1 MHQLGV
7 SLEDLYN
14 GITRKL
20 ALQKNVI
27 CGKCEGKKKNSGFK
41 PLLLQGFLLVLFL
54 CLFFFKKQQGGGLGI
69 KFVGEWGIFIF
80 LPYTPQVYQGI
91 FFLFMLICSDIKLLF

>member
-1 MHQLGV
+1 MVHQLGV

-27 CGKCEGKKKNSGFK
+27 CAKCEGKKISSGFK
-41 PLLLQGFLLVLFL
+41 PLFRFFFFVCVCVDCLGLRKKSQGFFHFSLFYS
-54 CLFFFKKQQGGGLGI
+54 
-69 KFVGEWGIFIF
+69 
-80 LPYTPQVYQGI
+80 LPDP
-91 FFLFMLICSDIKLLF
+91 

>member
-14 GITRKL
+14 GVTRKL

-27 CGKCEGKKKNSGFK
+27 CGKCEGKISSGLK
-41 PLLLQGFLLVLFL
+41 HLLLYDSFKERSGRWNKVDFISVFLEYFCVLGSL
-54 CLFFFKKQQGGGLGI
+54 HC
-69 KFVGEWGIFIF
+69 
-80 LPYTPQVYQGI
+80 
-91 FFLFMLICSDIKLLF
+91 FMPVLIQE

>member
-1 MHQLGV
+1 MVHQLGV

-27 CGKCEGKKKNSGFK
+27 CAKCEGKKISSGFK
-41 PLLLQGFLLVLFL
+41 PLFRFFFVCVCVDCLGLRKKSQGFFHFSLFYS
-54 CLFFFKKQQGGGLGI
+54 
-69 KFVGEWGIFIF
+69 
-80 LPYTPQVYQGI
+80 LPDP
-91 FFLFMLICSDIKLLF
+91 

>member
-27 CGKCEGKKKNSGFK
+27 CGKCEGKKKIVVSNPSYCKVFCW
-41 PLLLQGFLLVLFL
+41 FCFCV
-54 CLFFFKKQQGGGLGI
+54 CFFFKKKSSRVGGW
-69 KFVGEWGIFIF
+69 E
-80 LPYTPQVYQGI
+80 
-91 FFLFMLICSDIKLLF
+91 

>member
-1 MHQLGV
+1 MVHQLGV

-27 CGKCEGKKKNSGFK
+27 CAKCEGKKKKKQVVVSN
-41 PLLLQGFLLVLFL
+41 PLQVVCVDCLRLRKSEGFLTFH
-54 CLFFFKKQQGGGLGI
+54 CLLS
-69 KFVGEWGIFIF
+69 
-80 LPYTPQVYQGI
+80 LPDP
-91 FFLFMLICSDIKLLF
+91 

>member
-14 GITRKL
+14 GVTRKL

-27 CGKCEGKKKNSGFK
+27 CGKCEGKISSGFK
-41 PLLLQGFLLVLFL
+41 HLLLQDFLEEHSGGLGTKYDFLYIYLSPSPPNQAALCQRSSKSKVLFL
-54 CLFFFKKQQGGGLGI
+54 DS
-69 KFVGEWGIFIF
+69 V
-80 LPYTPQVYQGI
+80 VN
-91 FFLFMLICSDIKLLF
+91 LLV

>member
-14 GITRKL
+14 GATRKL

-27 CGKCEGKKKNSGFK
+27 CGKCEGKISSGFK
-41 PLLLQGFLLVLFL
+41 H
-54 CLFFFKKQQGGGLGI
+54 
-69 KFVGEWGIFIF
+69 
-80 LPYTPQVYQGI
+80 
-91 FFLFMLICSDIKLLF
+91 LLFHDSFKECSGRLATKWIFSFS

>member
-1 MHQLGV
+1 MVHQLGV

-27 CGKCEGKKKNSGFK
+27 CAKCEGKKKVVVSNPSSSSFMCVCVDYLGLRK
-41 PLLLQGFLLVLFL
+41 KKSESFLAFL
-54 CLFFFKKQQGGGLGI
+54 SLFFA
-69 KFVGEWGIFIF
+69 
-80 LPYTPQVYQGI
+80 
-91 FFLFMLICSDIKLLF
+91 

>member
-1 MHQLGV
+1 MVHQLGV

-27 CGKCEGKKKNSGFK
+27 CAKCEGKKNK
-41 PLLLQGFLLVLFL
+41 
-54 CLFFFKKQQGGGLGI
+54 
-69 KFVGEWGIFIF
+69 
-80 LPYTPQVYQGI
+80 
-91 FFLFMLICSDIKLLF
+91 

>member
-14 GITRKL
+14 GVTRKL

-27 CGKCEGKKKNSGFK
+27 CGKCEGKKKKSWWFQT
-41 PLLLQGFLLVLFL
+41 PLTQS
-54 CLFFFKKQQGGGLGI
+54 C
-69 KFVGEWGIFIF
+69 FIF
-80 LPYTPQVYQGI
+80 FNSIEGWLG
-91 FFLFMLICSDIKLLF
+91 MKG

>member
-1 MHQLGV
+1 MVHQLGV

-27 CGKCEGKKKNSGFK
+27 CAKCEGKKTQVVVSNPSSS
-41 PLLLQGFLLVLFL
+41 
-54 CLFFFKKQQGGGLGI
+54 CL
-69 KFVGEWGIFIF
+69 
-80 LPYTPQVYQGI
+80 
-91 FFLFMLICSDIKLLF
+91 

>member
-1 MHQLGV
+1 MVHQLGV

-27 CGKCEGKKKNSGFK
+27 CAKCEGKKTQIVVSNPSSS
-41 PLLLQGFLLVLFL
+41 
-54 CLFFFKKQQGGGLGI
+54 CL
-69 KFVGEWGIFIF
+69 
-80 LPYTPQVYQGI
+80 
-91 FFLFMLICSDIKLLF
+91 

>member
-1 MHQLGV
+1 MRAEQVLIFSFCFSKGKNVVHQLGV

-27 CGKCEGKKKNSGFK
+27 CAKCEGKKNQVVVSK
-41 PLLLQGFLLVLFL
+41 PSSSFL
-54 CLFFFKKQQGGGLGI
+54 CVFVWIVGG
-69 KFVGEWGIFIF
+69 
-80 LPYTPQVYQGI
+80 
-91 FFLFMLICSDIKLLF
+91 

>member
-1 MHQLGV
+1 MVHQLGV

-27 CGKCEGKKKNSGFK
+27 CAKCEGKKKTSGGFK
-41 PLLLQGFLLVLFL
+41 ALFK
-54 CLFFFKKQQGGGLGI
+54 FFVCVCVDCWRLRKK
-69 KFVGEWGIFIF
+69 V
-80 LPYTPQVYQGI
+80 
-91 FFLFMLICSDIKLLF
+91 

>member
-1 MHQLGV
+1 MAEQVLIFPFCFFKGKNVVHQLGV

-27 CGKCEGKKKNSGFK
+27 CAKCEGKKPSSGFK
-41 PLLLQGFLLVLFL
+41 PLFRFFCVDCLGLRKSGGSLTFLSPF
-54 CLFFFKKQQGGGLGI
+54 
-69 KFVGEWGIFIF
+69 F
-80 LPYTPQVYQGI
+80 LP
-91 FFLFMLICSDIKLLF
+91 DH

>member
-1 MHQLGV
+1 MVHQLGV

-27 CGKCEGKKKNSGFK
+27 CAKCEGKKKKTSSGFK
-41 PLLLQGFLLVLFL
+41 PLFKFFL
-54 CLFFFKKQQGGGLGI
+54 CLFGLSGAE
-69 KFVGEWGIFIF
+69 KSLKAF
-80 LPYTPQVYQGI
+80 
-91 FFLFMLICSDIKLLF
+91 LLFSLFFFSLPDP

>member
-1 MHQLGV
+1 MVHQLGV

-27 CGKCEGKKKNSGFK
+27 CAKCEGKKKTSGGFK
-41 PLLLQGFLLVLFL
+41 ALFK
-54 CLFFFKKQQGGGLGI
+54 FFVCVCVDCWGLRKK
-69 KFVGEWGIFIF
+69 V
-80 LPYTPQVYQGI
+80 
-91 FFLFMLICSDIKLLF
+91 